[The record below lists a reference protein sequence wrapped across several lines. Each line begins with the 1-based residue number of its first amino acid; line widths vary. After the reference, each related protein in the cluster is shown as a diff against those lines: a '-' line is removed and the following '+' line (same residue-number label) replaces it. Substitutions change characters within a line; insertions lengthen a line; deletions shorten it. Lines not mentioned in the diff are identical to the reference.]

1 MIAMMVIIIILS
13 CRIGHGGLL
22 NHNLGIVV
30 AAKTDMIRLDANQ
43 IYRKNPTMI
52 VMMVM
57 IIIPSC
63 RIGQRGL
70 NNHSLDSVVTSK
82 TDMVRLDE
90 TPIYNETPT
99 MIVMMIVMTVMII
112 IPSCKI
118 GHSSTSGIRDNEYE
132 IRWFQWFR
140 WWWSWWLRWLSYNVV
155 CSSKPDF
162 SSPSLE
168 ILPLK
173 KIWLYFTWIMWLRT
187 ERE

>member
-1 MIAMMVIIIILS
+1 MLVMMIAMMVIIIILS

-52 VMMVM
+52 VMMIVMMVM

-70 NNHSLDSVVTSK
+70 NNHSLGSVVTSK

-99 MIVMMIVMTVMII
+99 MIVMMIVMMVMII

-132 IRWFQWFR
+132 IR
-140 WWWSWWLRWLSYNVV
+140 
-155 CSSKPDF
+155 
-162 SSPSLE
+162 
-168 ILPLK
+168 
-173 KIWLYFTWIMWLRT
+173 
-187 ERE
+187 

>member
-1 MIAMMVIIIILS
+1 MLVMMIAMMVIIIILS

-43 IYRKNPTMI
+43 IYKKNPTMI
-52 VMMVM
+52 VMMIVMMVM
-57 IIIPSC
+57 IFIPSC

-70 NNHSLDSVVTSK
+70 NNHSLGSVVTSK
-82 TDMVRLDE
+82 TDMIRLDE

-99 MIVMMIVMTVMII
+99 MIVMMIVMMVMII

-132 IRWFQWFR
+132 IR
-140 WWWSWWLRWLSYNVV
+140 
-155 CSSKPDF
+155 
-162 SSPSLE
+162 
-168 ILPLK
+168 
-173 KIWLYFTWIMWLRT
+173 
-187 ERE
+187 

>member
-52 VMMVM
+52 VMMIVMMVM

-70 NNHSLDSVVTSK
+70 NNHSLGSVVTSK

-132 IRWFQWFR
+132 IR
-140 WWWSWWLRWLSYNVV
+140 
-155 CSSKPDF
+155 
-162 SSPSLE
+162 
-168 ILPLK
+168 
-173 KIWLYFTWIMWLRT
+173 
-187 ERE
+187 

>member
-1 MIAMMVIIIILS
+1 MLVMMIGMMVIIIILS

-52 VMMVM
+52 VMMIVMMVM

-70 NNHSLDSVVTSK
+70 NNHSLGSVVTSK
-82 TDMVRLDE
+82 TDMIRLDE

-132 IRWFQWFR
+132 IR
-140 WWWSWWLRWLSYNVV
+140 
-155 CSSKPDF
+155 
-162 SSPSLE
+162 
-168 ILPLK
+168 
-173 KIWLYFTWIMWLRT
+173 
-187 ERE
+187 